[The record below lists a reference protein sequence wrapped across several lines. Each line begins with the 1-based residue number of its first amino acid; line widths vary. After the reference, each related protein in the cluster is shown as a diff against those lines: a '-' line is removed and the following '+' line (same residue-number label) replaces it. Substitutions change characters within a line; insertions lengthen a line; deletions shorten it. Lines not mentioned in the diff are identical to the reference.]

1 VRCNVI
7 RRAIVRVFPAQS
19 RRADFNEEGRMERD
33 IYDED
38 HEAFRDVVKEF
49 IKRYVTNE
57 ARERWDAAGE
67 VDRETMRAAG
77 ESGLIGLSVPEEFGG
92 AGMLQDYRFRA
103 IVNEEVIAA
112 GAGSLA
118 GAFGIQDDLAIPYL
132 VHMGTQEQKEKWLPG
147 MATGEILGA
156 LAMSEPGAGSDLR
169 GIKTTA
175 KRVEGGYIVNGAKTF
190 ISSGKTADV
199 IVTFVKTGEGN
210 KADAFS
216 LLLIENGMDGF
227 DHGKKL
233 HKMGFQGHDTAELSF
248 SDVFVPE
255 ENLISGKEGQGFIQL
270 MMNLPLERLSIGI
283 AGAAA
288 AEAALKWTLAYTK
301 DREAFGER
309 IIDFQNTRFKLAE
322 VATTVDALW
331 AYMDRA
337 LLAYKDGKLSAVEAA
352 KVKFWATEREWDVID
367 VCVQLHGG
375 YGYIT
380 EYPIA
385 RAFLDARV
393 HRIYGGTNEIMREIV
408 GRELA
413 KH

>member
-1 VRCNVI
+1 
-7 RRAIVRVFPAQS
+7 
-19 RRADFNEEGRMERD
+19 MERD

-38 HEAFRDVVKEF
+38 HEAFREVVKEF
-49 IKRYVTNE
+49 IKRYATNE
-57 ARERWDAAGE
+57 KREQWDADGE
-67 VDRETMRAAG
+67 IDRETMLAAG

-92 AGMLQDYRFRA
+92 AGMLQDYRFRT
-103 IVNEEVIAA
+103 IVNEEVIGA

-118 GAFGIQDDLAIPYL
+118 GAFGIQDDLAVPYI
-132 VHMGTQEQKEKWLPG
+132 VHMGTQAQKEKWLPG

-156 LAMSEPGAGSDLR
+156 LAMTEPGAGSDLR

-175 KRVEGGYIVNGAKTF
+175 KKVDGGYLVNGAKTF
-190 ISSGKTADV
+190 ISSGKTADIV
-199 IVTFVKTGEGN
+199 VTFVKTGEGN
-210 KADAFS
+210 RPDAFS
-216 LLLIENGMDGF
+216 LLILENGMEGF

-233 HKMGFQGHDTAELSF
+233 HKMGSHGHDTAELSF

-283 AGAAA
+283 AAASA
-288 AEAALKWTLAYTK
+288 SQAALAWTVDYTK
-301 DREAFGER
+301 SREAFGER
-309 IIDFQNTRFKLAE
+309 VIDFQNTRFKLAD
-322 VATTVDALW
+322 VATTVDVMW
-331 AYMDRA
+331 AYLDRA
-337 LLAYKDGKLSAVEAA
+337 LLAYKDGKLTAEEAA
-352 KVKFWATEREWDVID
+352 KVKFWTTDREWEILDT
-367 VCVQLHGG
+367 CVQLHGG

-408 GRELA
+408 GRQIA
-413 KH
+413 GKR

>member
-1 VRCNVI
+1 M
-7 RRAIVRVFPAQS
+7 
-19 RRADFNEEGRMERD
+19 DRD

-38 HEAFRDVVKEF
+38 HEAFRDVVREF
-49 IKRYVTNE
+49 CKRYATNE

-67 VDRETMRAAG
+67 IDRATMLAAG
-77 ESGLIGLSVPEEFGG
+77 EAGVIGLSVPEEFGG

-103 IVNEEVIAA
+103 VVDEEVIAA

-118 GAFGIQDDLAIPYL
+118 GAFGIQDDLAVPYL

-156 LAMSEPGAGSDLR
+156 LGMTEPGAGSDLR

-175 KRVEGGYIVNGAKTF
+175 KKVDGGYLVNGAKTF
-190 ISSGKTADV
+190 ISSGATADV
-199 IVTFVKTGEGN
+199 VVTFVKTGEGN
-210 KADAFS
+210 RPDAFS
-216 LLLIENGMDGF
+216 LVLVENGMAGF
-227 DHGKKL
+227 EHGKKL
-233 HKMGFQGHDTAELSF
+233 HKMGFHGHDTAELSF
-248 SDVFVPE
+248 TDVFVPN
-255 ENLISGKEGQGFIQL
+255 ENLIGGKEGLGFVQL
-270 MMNLPLERLSIGI
+270 MMNLPLERLSIGV
-283 AGAAA
+283 AAA
-288 AEAALKWTLAYTK
+288 AAAQAALDWTLVYTK

-309 IIDFQNTRFKLAE
+309 VIDFQHSRFALAD

-331 AYMDRA
+331 AYIDRA
-337 LLAYKDGKLSAVEAA
+337 LLAYRDGKLTPEEAA
-352 KVKFWATEREWDVID
+352 KVKFWTTEREWEVLDT
-367 VCVQLHGG
+367 CVQLHGG

-408 GRELA
+408 GRQLA
-413 KH
+413 GKR

>member
-1 VRCNVI
+1 
-7 RRAIVRVFPAQS
+7 
-19 RRADFNEEGRMERD
+19 MERD

-49 IKRYVTNE
+49 VKRYATNE

-67 VDRETMRAAG
+67 IDRATMLAAG

-92 AGMLQDYRFRA
+92 AGMLQDYRFRT
-103 IVNEEVIAA
+103 IVNEEVIGA

-118 GAFGIQDDLAIPYL
+118 GAFGIQDDLAVPYL
-132 VHMGTQEQKEKWLPG
+132 VHMGTQAQKEKWLPR
-147 MATGEILGA
+147 MATGEVLGA
-156 LAMSEPGAGSDLR
+156 LAMTEPGAGSDLR

-175 KRVEGGYIVNGAKTF
+175 KRVEGGYVVNGAKTF
-190 ISSGKTADV
+190 ISSGKTADIV
-199 IVTFVKTGEGN
+199 VTFVKTGEGN
-210 KADAFS
+210 RPDAFS
-216 LLLIENGMDGF
+216 LLIIENGMDGF

-233 HKMGFQGHDTAELSF
+233 HKMGSHGHDTAELSF

-283 AGAAA
+283 AAAA
-288 AEAALKWTLAYTK
+288 AAAAALRWTLEYTK

-309 IIDFQNTRFKLAE
+309 IIDFQNTRFKLAD

-331 AYMDRA
+331 AYLDRA
-337 LLAYKDGKLSAVEAA
+337 LLAYKAGKLTAEEAA
-352 KVKFWATEREWDVID
+352 KVKFWSTEREWEVLDT
-367 VCVQLHGG
+367 CVQLHGG

-393 HRIYGGTNEIMREIV
+393 HRIYGGTNEIVREIV
-408 GRELA
+408 GRQLA
-413 KH
+413 GKR

>member
-1 VRCNVI
+1 
-7 RRAIVRVFPAQS
+7 
-19 RRADFNEEGRMERD
+19 MERD

-38 HEAFRDVVKEF
+38 HEAFRDLVKDF
-49 IKRYVTNE
+49 VKRHVNNE
-57 ARERWDAAGE
+57 AIEKWNADGE
-67 VDRETMRAAG
+67 VDRATMLAAG
-77 ESGLIGLSVPEEFGG
+77 EAGIIGLSVPEEFGG

-103 IVNEEVIAA
+103 VVNEEVIAA

-118 GAFGIQDDLAIPYL
+118 GAFGIQDDLAVPYL
-132 VHMGTQEQKEKWLPG
+132 VHMGTQEQKEKWLPR
-147 MATGEILGA
+147 MATGEVIGA
-156 LAMSEPGAGSDLR
+156 LAMTEPGAGSDLR

-175 KRVEGGYIVNGAKTF
+175 KKVDGGYLVNGAKTF
-190 ISSGKTADV
+190 ISSGATADLV
-199 IVTFVKTGEGN
+199 VTFVKTGEGN
-210 KADAFS
+210 RPDAFS
-216 LLLIENGMDGF
+216 LVLIENGMEGF

-255 ENLISGKEGQGFIQL
+255 ENLIGGKEGMGFIQL
-270 MMNLPLERLSIGI
+270 MMNLPLERLSIGV

-288 AEAALKWTLAYTK
+288 AQAALDWTVAYTK

-309 IIDFQNTRFKLAE
+309 IIDFQNSRFTIADM
-322 VATTVDALW
+322 ATTVDALW
-331 AYMDRA
+331 AYIDRA
-337 LLAYKDGKLSAVEAA
+337 LLAYKDGKLSAEEAA
-352 KVKFWATEREWDVID
+352 KVKFWATEREWEVLDAG
-367 VCVQLHGG
+367 VQLHGG

-408 GRELA
+408 GRQIA
-413 KH
+413 GKR